1 MVLKAAKEI
10 VIKGKVHDVGYR
22 LFLLSEAERLFIEK
36 FDARNVL
43 ADGEQHLVV
52 LVEGAEDK
60 ISRFVEFAKASY
72 PPDASVQSVE
82 VRDYG
87 EEVRSIDSFRQSFM
101 VFQLTKIAQAGVSML
116 GKQDAMLGKQ
126 DAMLEKQDAMLE
138 KQDTMLEKMDTM
150 LEKQDAMLEKQ
161 DAMLEKQDA
170 MLEKMDTMLEKQDA
184 MLEKQD
190 AMLEKQDTMLE
201 KMDTMLE
208 KQDETIKA
216 IKEESE
222 KTREVVKEEGEK
234 TREVMREKLVEDVEW
249 VKEEI
254 IGIKATLSKVKEKVG
269 VD

>member
-1 MVLKAAKEI
+1 MALKAAKEI

-43 ADGEQHLVV
+43 VDGAQHLVV

-60 ISRFVEFAKASY
+60 ISRFVEFAKSSY

-82 VRDYG
+82 VRDYAG
-87 EEVRSIDSFRQSFM
+87 EVRSIDSFRQSFM

-116 GKQDAMLGKQ
+116 GKQDAML
-126 DAMLEKQDAMLE
+126 
-138 KQDTMLEKMDTM
+138 
-150 LEKQDAMLEKQ
+150 
-161 DAMLEKQDA
+161 
-170 MLEKMDTMLEKQDA
+170 EKQDA

-190 AMLEKQDTMLE
+190 AMLEKQDTMLG
-201 KMDTMLE
+201 KMDTMIE
-208 KQDETIKA
+208 KQDETIKV

-234 TREVMREKLVEDVEW
+234 TREVMREKIVEDVEW

>member
-1 MVLKAAKEI
+1 MALKAAKEI

-43 ADGEQHLVV
+43 VDGEQHLVV

-60 ISRFVEFAKASY
+60 ISRFVEFAKSSY

-82 VRDYG
+82 VRAYG

-101 VFQLTKIAQAGVSML
+101 VFQLTKIAQAGVGML
-116 GKQDAMLGKQ
+116 G
-126 DAMLEKQDAMLE
+126 
-138 KQDTMLEKMDTM
+138 
-150 LEKQDAMLEKQ
+150 
-161 DAMLEKQDA
+161 
-170 MLEKMDTMLEKQDA
+170 
-184 MLEKQD
+184 
-190 AMLEKQDTMLE
+190 KQDTMLE

-208 KQDETIKA
+208 KQDETIKV

>member
-1 MVLKAAKEI
+1 MALKAAKEI

-43 ADGEQHLVV
+43 VDGEQHLVV

-60 ISRFVEFAKASY
+60 ISRFVEFAKSSY

-82 VRDYG
+82 VRDYAG
-87 EEVRSIDSFRQSFM
+87 EVRSIDSFRQSFM
-101 VFQLTKIAQAGVSML
+101 VFQLTKIAQAGVGML
-116 GKQDAMLGKQ
+116 GKQDA
-126 DAMLEKQDAMLE
+126 
-138 KQDTMLEKMDTM
+138 
-150 LEKQDAMLEKQ
+150 
-161 DAMLEKQDA
+161 
-170 MLEKMDTMLEKQDA
+170 
-184 MLEKQD
+184 
-190 AMLEKQDTMLE
+190 MLE

-234 TREVMREKLVEDVEW
+234 TREVMREKIVEDVGW

>member
-1 MVLKAAKEI
+1 MALKAAKEI

-43 ADGEQHLVV
+43 VDGEQHLVV

-60 ISRFVEFAKASY
+60 ISRFVEFAKSSY

-87 EEVRSIDSFRQSFM
+87 GEVRSIDSFRQSFM
-101 VFQLTKIAQAGVSML
+101 VFQLTKIAQAGV
-116 GKQDAMLGKQ
+116 GMLGKQ
-126 DAMLEKQDAMLE
+126 DAMLEKQD
-138 KQDTMLEKMDTM
+138 T
-150 LEKQDAMLEKQ
+150 
-161 DAMLEKQDA
+161 

>member
-1 MVLKAAKEI
+1 MALKAAKEI

-43 ADGEQHLVV
+43 VDGAQHLVV

-87 EEVRSIDSFRQSFM
+87 GEIRSIDSFRQSFM
-101 VFQLTKIAQAGVSML
+101 VFQLTKIAQAGVGML
-116 GKQDAMLGKQ
+116 G
-126 DAMLEKQDAMLE
+126 
-138 KQDTMLEKMDTM
+138 
-150 LEKQDAMLEKQ
+150 
-161 DAMLEKQDA
+161 
-170 MLEKMDTMLEKQDA
+170 
-184 MLEKQD
+184 KQD

-208 KQDETIKA
+208 KQDETIKV

-234 TREVMREKLVEDVEW
+234 TREVMREKIVEDVEW